1 MRKINIDDRGK
12 MKITHLCL
20 GNFYIDNYS
29 YQENLLSKYH
39 KKLGNDVNIIA
50 SLQTFD
56 ENGNVDYFPSKKTY
70 INEYGI
76 PVLRLDYKKPLKIY
90 QKLKRFQGTLL
101 ALEEAN
107 PEILFIHGC
116 QFLDMDVVIK
126 YLKGHPQ
133 TKVYVDNHADFSN
146 SGRTWISLN
155 ILHKGLWKH
164 SAKIV
169 EPYVKKFYG
178 VLPARVEFLKNIYKV
193 PEEKVELL
201 VMGADDEKVED
212 ALDPMVRK
220 EIRNK
225 FQVKEND
232 FLIMTGGKID
242 AAKKQTINLMKAI
255 NKLANPHVKLIV
267 FGSIIPELKEEIE
280 KQTSQYAQYIGWVES
295 KNTTRYYAAADLV
308 VFPGRHSVFWEQVVG
323 LGKPMICK
331 SWEGTKHVDLG
342 GNVIFLN
349 EGSTEEIYN
358 VISNL
363 LNNYSLYVK
372 MKTIAEKDGMQ
383 IFSYENIAKRSI
395 EG

>member
-1 MRKINIDDRGK
+1 MR
-12 MKITHLCL
+12 ITHLCYS
-20 GNFYIDNYS
+20 GFADEFS

-39 KKLGNDVNIIA
+39 KINGHEVSIIT
-50 SLQTFD
+50 STQTLD
-56 ENGNVDYFPSKKTY
+56 TNGNVKYLNQPIEYKNLDGITIIRLGFKRPIRISKKLRRLTGTY
-70 INEYGI
+70 NAIAQT
-76 PVLRLDYKKPLKIY
+76 KPDV
-90 QKLKRFQGTLL
+90 
-101 ALEEAN
+101 
-107 PEILFIHGC
+107 LFIHGC
-116 QFLDMDVVIK
+116 QFLDMKIVVK
-126 YLKGHPQ
+126 YIEKHPGIR
-133 TKVYVDNHADFSN
+133 VYVDNHVDFSN
-146 SGRTWISLN
+146 SARNWFSLN
-155 ILHKGLWKH
+155 LLHKGLWRYT
-164 SAKIV
+164 AQLIL
-169 EPYVKKFYG
+169 PYVNKFYG
-178 VLPARVEFLKNIYKV
+178 VLPARVEFLENIYKI
-193 PEEKVELL
+193 PKEKIELL
-201 VMGADDEKVED
+201 VMGADDEKVKE
-212 ALDPMVRK
+212 ALDPKIRN
-220 EIRNK
+220 EIREK
-225 FQVKEND
+225 YRIKEKD

-383 IFSYENIAKRSI
+383 IFSYKNIAKRSI